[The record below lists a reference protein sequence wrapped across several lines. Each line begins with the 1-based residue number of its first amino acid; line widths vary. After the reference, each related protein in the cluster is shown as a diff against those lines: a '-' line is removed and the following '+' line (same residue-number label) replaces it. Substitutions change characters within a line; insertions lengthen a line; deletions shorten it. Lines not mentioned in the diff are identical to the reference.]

1 MACSSGGFEMISHP
15 AAHGSTYDLQW
26 GDHTSIHFVVDQAF
40 VHGLKNHQ
48 TLVLVKKK
56 NINKRIVKGQSSKQ
70 WSGNQKEKK
79 T

>member
-1 MACSSGGFEMISHP
+1 MVAR
-15 AAHGSTYDLQW
+15 DLQW

-40 VHGLKNHQ
+40 VHGLKNHLSLLYQ